1 MSKGL
6 FSKLAVTNIKNNKQF
21 YVPYLL
27 TGILTVGMFYIMCAL
42 AGNKGI
48 EHMSGA
54 RDLQMILNLG
64 IGVIGIFSV
73 IFLFYTNSFIIK
85 RRKKELGIYSILGM
99 EKKHIAGIL
108 FRETLFTMLISVGGG
123 LVTGIVFNKL
133 LTMLLCAM
141 MKFETQIKF
150 YVSTSGILWTAI
162 LFVGIYLLTYIYD
175 LLQIKLANPIELLQ
189 GGHTGEKEPKTKAI
203 MAILGVICLG
213 AGYYIAITTKNP
225 LQALTLFFVAVI
237 LVIVGTYLLFT
248 AGSIALLK
256 ILRKNKRY
264 YYQTKHFTSV
274 SGMIYRMK
282 QNAVGL
288 SNICILSTMVLVV
301 VSTTVSLYVGV
312 NDVLKQRFPRDISIY
327 GYYEG
332 TEVPEENSIV
342 PVVEQ
347 AVKESGRKMRNQ
359 VSYLEL
365 DFAALRKGDAYV
377 MDAKDPSVLA
387 MEDMTTFSI
396 LTREGCEKRYD
407 VKIPE
412 LADNEIV
419 LITFDNTKMEKL
431 VLNDR
436 SFTVTDIKK
445 FEKDADTSAML
456 DVVENFYYV
465 IVNDVEDMERICQL
479 QNEAYAQA
487 GSTITYN
494 YQLDIDGTKEEKEEC
509 FQKIQENINQITDP
523 AISHI
528 YCEGRESSRD
538 EFYHLYG
545 GFLFLGLFLG
555 AMFLMITVLIIFYK
569 QISEGYDDRERF
581 AIMEKVGMSNA
592 EVKATIRSQILM
604 VFFCPILMA
613 AIHVAAAF
621 PMIKRLLV
629 LFNLSNTTLFAG
641 CMIGTILVFAFIY
654 LLVFLQTQKTY
665 YRIVGEQVN
674 S

>member
-48 EHMSGA
+48 EHMSGV

-189 GGHTGEKEPKTKAI
+189 GGHTGEKEPKTKAV

-288 SNICILSTMVLVV
+288 SNICI
-301 VSTTVSLYVGV
+301 
-312 NDVLKQRFPRDISIY
+312 
-327 GYYEG
+327 
-332 TEVPEENSIV
+332 
-342 PVVEQ
+342 
-347 AVKESGRKMRNQ
+347 
-359 VSYLEL
+359 
-365 DFAALRKGDAYV
+365 
-377 MDAKDPSVLA
+377 
-387 MEDMTTFSI
+387 
-396 LTREGCEKRYD
+396 
-407 VKIPE
+407 
-412 LADNEIV
+412 
-419 LITFDNTKMEKL
+419 
-431 VLNDR
+431 
-436 SFTVTDIKK
+436 
-445 FEKDADTSAML
+445 
-456 DVVENFYYV
+456 
-465 IVNDVEDMERICQL
+465 
-479 QNEAYAQA
+479 
-487 GSTITYN
+487 
-494 YQLDIDGTKEEKEEC
+494 
-509 FQKIQENINQITDP
+509 
-523 AISHI
+523 
-528 YCEGRESSRD
+528 
-538 EFYHLYG
+538 
-545 GFLFLGLFLG
+545 
-555 AMFLMITVLIIFYK
+555 
-569 QISEGYDDRERF
+569 
-581 AIMEKVGMSNA
+581 
-592 EVKATIRSQILM
+592 
-604 VFFCPILMA
+604 
-613 AIHVAAAF
+613 
-621 PMIKRLLV
+621 
-629 LFNLSNTTLFAG
+629 
-641 CMIGTILVFAFIY
+641 
-654 LLVFLQTQKTY
+654 
-665 YRIVGEQVN
+665 
-674 S
+674 